1 MEAVPT
7 FESIGVYISVESE
20 PQEVTAVLD
29 WRLEGTKE
37 WRSALA
43 PVAYPPD
50 HQFRGSILLVE
61 PDKAYEIRARL
72 SGKGVPPVE
81 SVTAVR
87 TWRERV
93 PIAREIVLPPGVTDR
108 PLVISESGTP
118 DGWILYRADP
128 AGSTI
133 DVGAGSPSALSIE
146 HAAYVLVDGLVLR
159 GGDAHGIH
167 VVDSHDVRIRHCD
180 IAGWGEPGTWRYHAG
195 KKQWAYLDA
204 KGNIIDRQA
213 GVRIHGAASQ
223 RVVVEGNLIHHPRGT
238 SASWAFAHPHGPSGM
253 VLSETGG
260 NNVIRN
266 NDVFAGAGHRWNDAI
281 ESEYNGQVNGGP
293 YRDTDIE
300 GNLLVGANDDGT
312 ELDGGQMNVR
322 YWHNWIEGGF
332 CGVSCAPN
340 IRGPSYVFRNV
351 IVTGDERGA
360 SGAGFKM
367 GGDQIPNPGV
377 SFLLQNTVYTNNY
390 GLTSGHYGKGPTPIV
405 SRHNLFAGPAGG
417 HGRLRLDQAVSGDLD
432 ADVVPAA
439 GLLGSNL
446 EGPGRERNAV
456 FGTPRFRGVA
466 ERDFRLEPGS
476 LGSAGIQEPLA
487 NLGGERFGAWQANDG
502 SGAWPPRAG
511 APDVLPLRSMVRVR
525 QGGVAHFTLKVL
537 ASEPWTAQAGEN
549 WLDCTRERDASALQC
564 RVDGAVLPV
573 GTFSTFVSVRLN
585 SGIRRTVPVVVEVEP
600 AKPVTTHFEP
610 EHATLPTGFL
620 AMAAADASEGG
631 FVEVDAVNRDSA
643 IGFTFDVQSTD
654 VFFVLARVRAKG
666 PVAKLATQDSI
677 MLQLDDGSPMKWD
690 MFGVGTDVWTWVVAR
705 PVERVDGRFPLSAG
719 PHRLTIAGNEA
730 GLQLDE
736 LLVSNSPFADETPPQ
751 GK

>member
-1 MEAVPT
+1 MQAVPT
-7 FESIGVYISVESE
+7 FESIGIYISIEGE
-20 PQEVTAVLD
+20 MEEVTAALD
-29 WRLEGTKE
+29 WRPKGKSE
-37 WRSALA
+37 WQPALA
-43 PVAYPPD
+43 PAAYPPD
-50 HQFRGSILLVE
+50 HQFRGSILLLE
-61 PDKAYEIRARL
+61 PDNAYEIRARL
-72 SGKGVPPVE
+72 SRKGIPPVE
-81 SVTAVR
+81 SVTTVH

-93 PIAREIVLPPGVTDR
+93 PIAREIVLPPGVTNR
-108 PLVISESGTP
+108 PLVITESGRP
-118 DGWILYRADP
+118 DGWILYRANP

-133 DVGAGSPSALSIE
+133 DAGAGSPSALSLD

-159 GGDAHGIH
+159 GGDAHGVH

-204 KGNIIDRQA
+204 QGNIIDRQA
-213 GVRIHGAASQ
+213 GVRIHGAASE
-223 RVVVEGNLIHHPRGT
+223 RVVVEENLIHHPRGT
-238 SASWAFAHPHGPSGM
+238 SGSWAFAHPHGPSGI

-266 NDVFAGAGHRWNDAI
+266 NDVFAGAGHHWNDTI

-293 YRDTDIE
+293 YRDTDIH

-377 SFLLQNTVYTNNY
+377 SFLLQNTIYTNNY

-432 ADVVPAA
+432 ADLVPAA

-446 EGPGRERNAV
+446 ERTGRERHAV
-456 FGTPRFRGVA
+456 FGAPRFRGVN
-466 ERDFRLEPGS
+466 ERDFRLEAGS
-476 LGSAGIQEPLA
+476 SGLAGVPEPLA
-487 NLGGERFGAWQANDG
+487 NLDGERFGAWQANEG
-502 SGAWPPRAG
+502 SGAWPPRRG
-511 APDVLPLRSMVRVR
+511 APDVFPLRSVVRVR
-525 QGGVAHFTLKVL
+525 QGQATDFILKVL
-537 ASEPWTAQAGEN
+537 APGPWTAQAGET
-549 WLDCTRERDASALQC
+549 WLNCARDRTGDSVRC
-564 RVDGAVLPV
+564 RVDGAVLSV
-573 GTFSTFVSVRLN
+573 GTISTFVSVRLDN
-585 SGIRRTVPVVVEVEP
+585 GVRRTVPVVMEVEP
-600 AKPVTTHFEP
+600 SKPVTTRFEP
-610 EHATLPTGFL
+610 EHERLPPGFS
-620 AMAAADASEGG
+620 AVAAADASAGG
-631 FVEVDAVNRDSA
+631 YVEIESVNRDSA
-643 IGFTFDVQSTD
+643 LVFTFDVQSAGD
-654 VFFVLARVRAKG
+654 YFVLARVRAKG
-666 PVAKLATQDSI
+666 PATKLATQDSM
-677 MLQLDDGSPMKWD
+677 MLQLDDGPPMKWD
-690 MFGVGTDVWTWVVAR
+690 MFGAGTDVWTWVVAR
-705 PVERVDGRFPLSAG
+705 PVERVDGRFPLSVG
-719 PHRLTIAGNEA
+719 RHRLIISGNEV
-730 GLQLDE
+730 GLQLDA
-736 LLVSNSPFADETPPQ
+736 LLVSNSPFPEETPSR